1 MAIQHKPNFSV
12 PIYARKLK
20 KTEIKLKKDERS
32 NWGRFLDNHY
42 NENLHQ
48 KPFGISTKAPE
59 SHYKYSQ
66 SGLSHHY
73 RTIKILEKLS
83 VEEQNK
89 RENIDRTFKETESLK
104 DDELYI
110 FIEYCSNS
118 EKTQISTRHIQE
130 KYEVFAKRFRQGIL
144 EKYPFI
150 KVYIKSHSE
159 DEKVVKYTLNQEAN
173 GNIIDNQRTNLRI
186 GAFEISIARKL
197 RKITK
202 VEVLFS
208 KLKSRTWPSLPI
220 LLQNISKYL
229 PRTNLVVSVFN
240 SDNAEDKEGI
250 SEIKLKLRLSFK
262 DSKANEELKADV
274 TKIHSGKINE
284 ALEIRENLLRRRSES
299 NRKRYGRIAQN
310 KSLRN
315 DPNRLSATSV
325 QRPFTANTRYS
336 ASFHHSIMSLVKQ
349 NNEFRQTHGVRTLS

>member
-1 MAIQHKPNFSV
+1 MAAKERVNLSI

-20 KTEIKLKKDERS
+20 KVDIKLKKDERS

-89 RENIDRTFKETESLK
+89 REVENRKFKEADSLK
-104 DDELYI
+104 DDEIYI

-144 EKYPFI
+144 EKFPFI
-150 KVYIKSHSE
+150 KVYLKSHSE
-159 DEKVVKYTLNQEAN
+159 DEKVAKYHLSHE
-173 GNIIDNQRTNLRI
+173 GKGHIIDDQRATVRI
-186 GAFEISIARKL
+186 GAFEISLARKM
-197 RKITK
+197 RRVTK
-202 VEVLFS
+202 VELIFS
-208 KLKSRTWPSLPI
+208 KLKSRLWPSLPI
-220 LLQNISKYL
+220 LLQKISEYL
-229 PRTNLVVSVFN
+229 PRTSLIVSVFN
-240 SDNAEDKEGI
+240 ADKAEDTEGI
-250 SEIKLKLRLSFK
+250 SDLKVKLKLSFK
-262 DSKANEELKADV
+262 ESKANEDLKNDV
-274 TKIHSGKINE
+274 NKIHSGKINE
-284 ALEIRENLLRRRSES
+284 ALQVRENLLIKRNEKNIS
-299 NRKRYGRIAQN
+299 RYGRIAN
-310 KSLRN
+310 KSMRN

-325 QRPFTANTRYS
+325 QRPFTAKTRYS
-336 ASFHHSIMSLVKQ
+336 ASFHQSVMSLVKQ
-349 NNEFRQTHGVRTLS
+349 NNEYRQTHGVRTLS